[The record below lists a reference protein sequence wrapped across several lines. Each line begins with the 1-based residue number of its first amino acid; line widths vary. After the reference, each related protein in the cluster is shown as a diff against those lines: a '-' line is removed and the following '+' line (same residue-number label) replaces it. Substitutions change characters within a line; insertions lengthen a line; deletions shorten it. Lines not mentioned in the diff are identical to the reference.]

1 MSKNTSTIMLRR
13 TKKIVAAILAA
24 ILMLLLMFVP
34 QPALEGARKGLLLC
48 GSTIIPSLFPFLV
61 LSSFII
67 SSGTADWCGRFLE
80 PVTELIFRL
89 PGSSGAA
96 LVLGAIGGYPVGADA
111 VAKLCQNGS
120 LTKREAE
127 RLLCFAINSSPAFII
142 GAVGAGFFKNVQAG
156 ILLYIV
162 HLLASFTIG
171 LVMRIGQKRRE
182 SGRGKHIHVTRRAD
196 NLSAAFVKSV
206 TGSAQSI
213 VTICAFVILF
223 SALNSLLNY
232 TGTIQLLAD
241 TVSHIIPP
249 PASDPSFYS
258 RAAVGLLEVTNGCAA
273 ASGSVGLPA
282 ILLTAAILGF
292 SGLSVQF
299 QVISLIKESG
309 ISAKLFILTR
319 ILHVFFSTVFAL
331 VLFKIFPS
339 AIPTSSVVSAFATYQ
354 NNLIVSCHSIP
365 AVCAMLFIIA
375 ILLLS
380 LVNV

>member
-1 MSKNTSTIMLRR
+1 MARNTSTVILRR
-13 TKKIVAAILAA
+13 TKKIAAVVVSAV
-24 ILMLLLMFVP
+24 LMLLLMFVP

-48 GSTIIPSLFPFLV
+48 GSTVIPSLFPFLV

-67 SSGTADWCGRFLE
+67 GSGAADWCGRFLE
-80 PVTELIFRL
+80 PLTELIFRL

-111 VAKLCQNGS
+111 VAKLCQSGS

-182 SGRGKHIHVTRRAD
+182 SVKDKRVRVARRAD

-213 VTICAFVILF
+213 VTICAYVVLF
-223 SALNSLLNY
+223 SALNSLLSY
-232 TGTIQLLAD
+232 TGTIQFVSDA
-241 TVSHIIPP
+241 VSHIIPP
-249 PASDPSFYS
+249 PSADPSFYS

-299 QVISLIKESG
+299 QVISLIKDSG
-309 ISAKLFILTR
+309 ISARFFIITR
-319 ILHVFFSTVFAL
+319 ILHVIFSTVFAF

-339 AIPTSSVVSAFATYQ
+339 AMPTSSVVTAFAAYP

-365 AVCAMLFIIA
+365 AVSAMLFIIA

-380 LVNV
+380 LANV